1 MKKYRSVFQYG
12 TFYRLS
18 SPFESIET
26 VWMSV
31 SQDQKTAIFC
41 YYRVLNEVNVGYR
54 RIRLKGLNPD
64 EQYRISMDGRWI
76 EGRELMKAG
85 LVTSDYTSGENGEI
99 YNGSNGDFISR
110 LYVLEA

>member
-1 MKKYRSVFQYG
+1 MKKYRHLFQYG

-18 SPFESIET
+18 SPFDSNKT

-31 SQDQKTAIFC
+31 SQDQKTAIVG

-54 RIRLKGLNPD
+54 RTRLAGLHPD
-64 EQYRISMDGRWI
+64 YVYRINGKDYTI
-76 EGRELMKAG
+76 DGRELMKAG
-85 LVTSDYTSGENGEI
+85 LVTSDYTSGENGEV
-99 YNGSNGDFISR
+99 YDGSNGDFLSR